1 MEYRN
6 MKDAK
11 VSLLGFGCM
20 RFPVREDGEVDRPRS
35 CKMLDAAYDAGVT
48 DYETAYPYHAGE
60 SELVVGEW
68 QKTKPRES
76 LLIATKYPSWELKEA
91 GDIEKTLNEQL
102 SKLQTD
108 YIDFY
113 LLHALNTERWEKY
126 KSIGIFKI
134 LDDLKAKGLVR
145 HIGFS
150 FHDDY
155 PVFEEIINAYNWDF
169 CQIQLNYMDNEYQA
183 GVKGCALAKEKG
195 IPIVVMEPIKGG
207 SLANPPEEI
216 RSHFEALHPDWSP
229 ASWALRWCAEQDS
242 VKVILSGMSTE
253 EQVADNLKT
262 FSSIVPLAKADF
274 DAIAEAAVLYR
285 KRILVPCTGC
295 RYCMPCP
302 AGVHIPDVFTIYND
316 ASIYQNKEGAKRQ
329 YDNLDEGAGAESCIA
344 CGACME
350 HCPQS
355 LQIPDFMKDI
365 AAWAKTL

>member
-20 RFPVREDGEVDRPRS
+20 RFPVREDGKIDRPRS
-35 CKMLDAAYDAGVT
+35 FKMLDAAYDAGVT
-48 DYETAYPYHAGE
+48 YYDTAYPYHAGE

-145 HIGFS
+145 HIGFRS
-150 FHDDY
+150 MTTIRFLKKSST
-155 PVFEEIINAYNWDF
+155 PIT
-169 CQIQLNYMDNEYQA
+169 
-183 GVKGCALAKEKG
+183 G
-195 IPIVVMEPIKGG
+195 I
-207 SLANPPEEI
+207 
-216 RSHFEALHPDWSP
+216 
-229 ASWALRWCAEQDS
+229 S
-242 VKVILSGMSTE
+242 VK
-253 EQVADNLKT
+253 
-262 FSSIVPLAKADF
+262 FSSITWTMSTRLVSRAALSPRKKAS
-274 DAIAEAAVLYR
+274 
-285 KRILVPCTGC
+285 P
-295 RYCMPCP
+295 
-302 AGVHIPDVFTIYND
+302 
-316 ASIYQNKEGAKRQ
+316 
-329 YDNLDEGAGAESCIA
+329 
-344 CGACME
+344 
-350 HCPQS
+350 S
-355 LQIPDFMKDI
+355 L
-365 AAWAKTL
+365 